1 MSRHRV
7 TGRTIIG
14 SALVLLGLGVLV
26 RCGGDPVGVQE
37 ISGLPRDLTAAEQE
51 LIQSENAF
59 GLKLFREIHAQEDG
73 DANIFIS
80 PLSVAMALGMT
91 YNGAAGETQQAMQE
105 TLELQGLTI
114 DEVNQ
119 SYKSLIDLLR
129 NLDPSVEFL
138 LANSI
143 WYREGFPVI
152 QDFLDVNREYF
163 DAEVTGLDFDSPSAA
178 PTINAW
184 VDEKTNGRISEI
196 VDAPID
202 PLLVMFLI
210 NAIYFKGDWTFQF
223 DKELTAD
230 APFYLED
237 GGQVQVPM
245 MRTAGEIEI
254 GHYWDGDVEA
264 IDLAYGGKAYSMT
277 IVMPVGGG
285 ELSALAGTLDAG
297 RWAEIIG
304 GLTTVESHVWM
315 PKFTLEYELTLNE
328 VLMALGMEIAFDDV
342 TADFSKI
349 YDGFPNLFISSVKHK
364 TFVDVNEEGTEA
376 AAVTSVEVG
385 AVSMPPTVFVDRP
398 FVFAIREKFSGT
410 ILFMGRI
417 MNPGAGGQ

>member
-1 MSRHRV
+1 MQKV
-7 TGRTIIG
+7 ELAVLTLFV
-14 SALVLLGLGVLV
+14 ALLSV
-26 RCGGDPVGVQE
+26 RCGSEIVGVQE
-37 ISGLPRDLTAAEQE
+37 ITRLPRDLTGAEQE
-51 LIQSENAF
+51 LIQSDNAF
-59 GLKLFREIHAQEDG
+59 GLKLFREIDVQEDA

-91 YNGAAGETQQAMQE
+91 YNGAAGETQAAMQE

-119 SYKSLIDLLR
+119 SYRSLIDLLR

-143 WYREGFPVI
+143 WYRQEFPVI

-184 VDEKTNGRISEI
+184 VDEKTNGRITEI
-196 VDAPID
+196 VDDPIS
-202 PLLVMFLI
+202 PELVMFLI

-223 DKELTAD
+223 DQGLTSD
-230 APFYLED
+230 APFYLEG

-245 MRTAGEIEI
+245 MQTSGEIEI
-254 GHYWDGDVEA
+254 GRYSDGELEA
-264 IDLAYGGKAYSMT
+264 IDLLYGGKAYSMT
-277 IVMPVGGG
+277 IVMPYGD
-285 ELSALAGTLDAG
+285 GTLSELVQSLDAA
-297 RWAEIIG
+297 RWAEIVD
-304 GLTTVESHVWM
+304 GLTTVESQVWM
-315 PKFTLEYELTLNE
+315 PKYTLEYELTLND
-328 VLMALGMEIAFDDV
+328 VLKALGMQIAFDEFN
-342 TADFSKI
+342 ADFSKI
-349 YDGFPNLFISSVKHK
+349 YDGPWNLYISKVKHK

-385 AVSMPPTVFVDRP
+385 VTAMPPTVMVNRP

-410 ILFMGRI
+410 ILFMGRM
-417 MNPGAGGQ
+417 MNPVAG